1 MEFKLKEF
9 LTFDDVATVLELQ
22 DLDIKDNQAR
32 MSKACLVKLISICT
46 GITTDVISKLPAT
59 DITPLIEPCMKLYT
73 NSFLSIEDK
82 KK

>member
-9 LTFDDVATVLELQ
+9 LTFDDVATILELQ
-22 DLDIKDNQAR
+22 ELNIEGNRAR
-32 MSKACLVKLISICT
+32 MSKACLIKLISVCT
-46 GITTDVISKLPAT
+46 GIAQDVISKLPAT

-73 NSFLSIEDK
+73 NSFLSVEDK